1 MQQGDPLGLL
11 FSLVLHPLASKIQTE
26 FPHLDLCVFYLD
38 DGVIIGDIADVH
50 QVFQLIQQ
58 NGPALGLHLNVKKNE
73 IWWACRSGEDPFP
86 ADVDRVDNAGVKL
99 PRSF

>member
-1 MQQGDPLGLL
+1 MQQGDPLGPLL
-11 FSLVLHPLASKIQTE
+11 FSLVLHRLASEIQTE

-38 DGVIIGDIADVH
+38 DGVIIGDIGDVY

-73 IWWACRSGEDPFP
+73 IWWPCRSGEDPFP
-86 ADVDRVDNAGVKL
+86 LMWTGWTML
-99 PRSF
+99 G